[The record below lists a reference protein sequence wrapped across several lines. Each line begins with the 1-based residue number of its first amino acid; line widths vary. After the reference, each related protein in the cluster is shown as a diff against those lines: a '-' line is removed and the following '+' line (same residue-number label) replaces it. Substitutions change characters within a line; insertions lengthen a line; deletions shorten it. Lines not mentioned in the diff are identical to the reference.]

1 MNTVQFFKSVVC
13 GLSVVFAGVAVH
25 AERFVW
31 TGAANGVWTNPANW
45 TVGGAAATR
54 APGLLTDGTGQAADQ
69 AVFGDVAGTAA
80 ATIDLAGLD
89 AVSYVEVSGA
99 QTVYTFGTDASQIFP
114 LQFDGALCVT
124 AGAHVPV
131 FAATFSRGRNYA
143 YGYWSKPSG
152 KPYPGLVITN
162 NSSET
167 LVIGDFK
174 DKTGTDPSEMRLDLC
189 GTGSIQFSG
198 NTPAAPSLHPN
209 FYTTGELVVDTVF
222 GVREVRFYRST
233 GEHRIQVTANG
244 TLKSCVQSYGLFGN
258 SNGGTISVY
267 GDGYVQFDKSA
278 TRNSIPIDTP
288 EYFNRNCTI
297 ACKVK
302 GGAADAGVQIGR
314 ASSAT
319 VEFTGENTLGGL
331 VEIVAST
338 LKTPQIGRAGE
349 SSSIGSGR
357 SFLMSNAGRLLYTG
371 AGETTDKSIVITN
384 AIRSISPSEYD
395 SNKGLVTTVAHATVE
410 QAGTGPLVMDSTLA
424 AYGDDARLTLASSV
438 AAPATWTGRLADTGT
453 NPLNVYK
460 TGTGAWTLDGELDY
474 TGTTRISAGTLVL
487 ASGRT
492 LNVNGALELAG
503 GVFSLAGGETA
514 TTVALPPVS
523 VTGTASLALGAGVSV
538 TISQVTRTAGALN
551 VTVPSRSETVK
562 ITGLVAGDGPA
573 WLTLNGVPVT
583 VGADGTLA
591 MKGTAFWKDAVSGDW
606 SEGEKWAAGVPPQP
620 TDILDFLLNGSDYAV
635 RVTSPVSWTTNLFM
649 RNASGMTTLA
659 VSNTVTASSGCVN
672 VGAGAKLLVGEGG
685 KILADQIGA
694 VPANLVP
701 RSPEAAVAVSEGAE
715 LRIDGGV
722 VEFTNAVNSIRVEGE
737 GSRMVLTN
745 DGQLSI
751 CPYYGKWR
759 NVCSQL
765 VVGEGAKI
773 EVQGGRLDLTANS
786 YASGL
791 SLKGGELEF
800 SGASKFVLNHGSYL
814 NDAGTA
820 SVAQGPRLRL
830 GRGRTVFR
838 GETLLDVF
846 YSTTADTTFNIGADS
861 SIDPVG
867 STGLVEIAENADFVR
882 TRGGNKLL
890 ATTVGDGGRVGIL
903 RMSGNKDLFNGSH
916 ISHDL
921 VVGNAGRGL
930 VEVSNGGLRAG
941 AYGLMIGAQPAD
953 SFAATGIVRVTGGKM
968 SCDGTSSFSLDWGVQ
983 RCRGTIVG
991 DGTGVLKSYSNHPYG
1006 RLEVSGGSFENIYG
1020 NFVVGYGRAIGDVL
1034 QTGGTIDVL
1043 TKVDTRKASDRFP
1056 TATTS
1061 TNNFFAVGAH
1071 GGVGTYVISNGTT
1084 RLQYARAFIGGVK
1097 TNEYISIVSNDRQLP
1112 DWTNAE
1118 IAYGDSHDAEGHL
1131 VVAGGSFMAERGMVV
1146 GSDGRGVVELG
1157 PTGMLTTPTLVLSNA
1172 TESVARFVFGPEGVG
1187 TATVGKLV
1195 VAPGAKLQV
1204 EMGAFT
1210 GKNARFPLFAA
1221 EEVEGA
1227 FDSANVEIVSYPADV
1242 PPSLVNVQASATG
1255 YSVNITRGTIILFR

>member
-31 TGAANGVWTNPANW
+31 TGAADGAWTNPANW

-152 KPYPGLVITN
+152 KPYPGLAITN

-410 QAGTGPLVMDSTLA
+410 QAGTGPLVMDSVLA

-492 LNVNGALELAG
+492 LNANSSLELAG
-503 GVFSLAGGETA
+503 GVFFLAGGDTA

-538 TISQVTRTAGALN
+538 TIPQVTRTAGALN
-551 VTVPSRSETVK
+551 VTVPSRSETVQ
-562 ITGLVAGDGPA
+562 IAGLVAGDGPA

-620 TDILDFLLNGSDYAV
+620 TDILDFLLNGSDYTV
-635 RVTSPVSWTTNLFM
+635 RVTSPISWTTNLFM

-659 VSNTVTASSGCVN
+659 VSNTITASSGCVN

-694 VPANLVP
+694 VPANLGA
-701 RSPEAAVAVSEGAE
+701 RSPTDAIAVSDGGE
-715 LRIDGGV
+715 LRIDGGA
-722 VEFTNAVNSIRVEGE
+722 VEFTNAVDSIRVEGE
-737 GSRMVLTN
+737 GSRCVITN
-745 DGQLSI
+745 GGQLALST
-751 CPYYGKWR
+751 YYGTWR
-759 NVCSQL
+759 TTGSQI
-765 VVGEGAKI
+765 VIGEGAKM
-773 EVQGGRLDLTANS
+773 EVAGGTLDLRTNHSANELLL
-786 YASGL
+786 A
-791 SLKGGELEF
+791 GGELEF
-800 SGASKFVLNHGSYL
+800 SGDARLVLSHGSYR
-814 NDAGTA
+814 NDKGVETVLSAR
-820 SVAQGPRLRL
+820 QRF

-838 GETLLDVF
+838 GETQLDVF
-846 YSTTADTTFNIGADS
+846 YTTTADTDLAIGAYAS
-861 SIDPVG
+861 TDPVG
-867 STGLVEIAENADFVR
+867 STGIVEIAENADFVL
-882 TRGGNKLL
+882 TRGGNKLSNI
-890 ATTVGDGGRVGIL
+890 TVGDSGRVGIL
-903 RMSGNKDLFNGSH
+903 RMSGNKNLYRGNNIAHFISVGS
-916 ISHDL
+916 
-921 VVGNAGRGL
+921 NGRGE

-941 AYGLMIGAQPAD
+941 AYGLMIGVQPSD
-953 SFAATGIVRVTGGKM
+953 GYAATGIVKVVGGKM
-968 SCDGTSSFSLDWGVQ
+968 SCDGMSAYSLAWGVV

-991 DGTGVLKSYSNHPYG
+991 DGTGVLKTYRNHPYG
-1006 RLEVSGGSFENIYG
+1006 RLEVSGEGAFENLSG
-1020 NFVVGYGRAIGDVL
+1020 HFVVGYGRAVGDVL

-1043 TKVDTRKASDRFP
+1043 TQN
-1056 TATTS
+1056 ATGGPSSNYPVKTFS

-1084 RLQYARAFIGGVK
+1084 RLPYARAFIGGVK

-1118 IAYGDSHDAEGHL
+1118 IAYGDSHDAEGRL
-1131 VVAGGSFMAERGMVV
+1131 VVAGGSFIAERGMVV

-1172 TESVARFVFGPEGVG
+1172 TESVARFVFGTDGVG

-1210 GKNARFPLFAA
+1210 GKNARFPLFVADA
-1221 EEVEGA
+1221 VEGS
-1227 FDSANVEIVSYPADV
+1227 FDPANIEIVSYPADV

-1255 YSVNITRGTIILFR
+1255 YSVNITRGTVILFR